1 MLDTIYVGM
10 SGLMSYSN
18 GLRVIAN
25 NTANMNTP
33 GFKGSSLQFADMFY
47 SNGEPAGEQTFGQGQ
62 VGYGVTTHATSMNFK
77 QGELRKTGNDLDLA
91 VDGTGYFVLKNAEGQ
106 LRYTRAGQFEFS
118 PQGVLVNRSDGS
130 EVMSADGHGGY
141 TSISLARLRTNDA
154 KATQTLSFQGNLPST
169 TTNTQTISNIKVY
182 DASGADHTLSL
193 TATRTGQKWALKL
206 LEGTTTIGTGQLE
219 FADGKPTAATNTL
232 SIKYQPAGQPE
243 MPLVLDF
250 SGEVRSFASGD
261 VSTLALSKQD
271 GYAAGSLSQATIDGT
286 GTLVLSYTNQQTAKG
301 GQIALARFDS
311 PDAALA
317 VGDNQFEARDP
328 AAWHVG
334 TADGQSFGVIRSGQ
348 IELSNV
354 DLSQQFSD
362 LVIMQRGY
370 QASSQ
375 VVTTANEML
384 QQLFSMKSK

>member
-25 NTANMNTP
+25 NTANLNTP

-47 SNGEPAGEQTFGQGQ
+47 SNSESSGGQTFGQGQ
-62 VGYGVTTHATSMNFK
+62 VGYGVTTYATSMNFK

-91 VDGTGYFVLKNAEGQ
+91 VDGTGFFVLRNAEGQ
-106 LRYTRAGQFEFS
+106 IQYTRAGQFEFS

-130 EVMSADGHGGY
+130 EVMSSDGAGGF
-141 TSISLARLRTNDA
+141 TNISLDQFRTNDA

-169 TTNTQTISNIKVY
+169 TTNAQTVSNIKVY
-182 DASGADHTLSL
+182 DASGADHTLTLS
-193 TATRTGQKWALKL
+193 ATRTGTNWALKL
-206 LEGTTTIGTGQLE
+206 MDGTTTVGSGTLE
-219 FADGKPTAATNTL
+219 FADGKPTDATAKI
-232 SIKYQPAGQPE
+232 SITYKPTGQPD

-271 GYAAGSLSQATIDGT
+271 GYTAGSLSAATIDGT
-286 GTLVLSYTNQQTAKG
+286 GTLVLSYTNQQTVKG

-311 PDAALA
+311 ADAAIA
-317 VGDNQFEARDP
+317 VGDNQFQARDP
-328 AAWHVG
+328 SAWHIGV
-334 TADGQSFGVIRSGQ
+334 ADGKTFGVIRSGE

-384 QQLFSMKSK
+384 QQLFQMKSK